1 MEKRILGIDPGLAI
15 LGFGI
20 INCHTNQ
27 TQIHHNSVQLLDFGV
42 IRTPAKTELGKRLC
56 TLHDDLHTLIEEWK
70 PDLVAIEKFFF
81 YRMSNTILV
90 AQARGVVML
99 ALAQKSVNTVE
110 FAPSQIKLALTGRG
124 NAEKYQVQ
132 EAVAQELDLDYVPR
146 PDDAADALAIALT
159 AWFQS

>member
-20 INCHTNQ
+20 INCQTNQ
-27 TQIHHNSVQLLDFGV
+27 TQIHDNSVQLLDFGV

-99 ALAQKSVNTVE
+99 ALAQKSVNIVE

>member
-15 LGFGI
+15 LGFGV
-20 INCHTNQ
+20 INCPTNQ
-27 TQIHHNSVQLLDFGV
+27 NQTHNDSVKLLDFGV
-42 IRTPAKTELGKRLC
+42 IRTPAKTDLGIRLC
-56 TLHDDLHTLIEEWK
+56 TLHDDLHTLIEQWE

-99 ALAQKSVNTVE
+99 ALAQKSVNIVE
-110 FAPSQIKLALTGRG
+110 FAPSQIKLALTGYG
-124 NAEKYQVQ
+124 NAEKHQVQ
-132 EAVAQELDLDYVPR
+132 DAVAQELDLDYVPR

>member
-20 INCHTNQ
+20 INCQTNQ
-27 TQIHHNSVQLLDFGV
+27 TQIHDDAVQLLDFGV
-42 IRTPAKTELGKRLC
+42 IRTPAKTDLGKRLC
-56 TLHDDLHTLIEEWK
+56 TLHDDLHTLIEEWE

-90 AQARGVVML
+90 AQARGVIML
-99 ALAQKSVNTVE
+99 ALAQKSLNTVE